1 MLDDSSF
8 TVPMEERNKKLRTS
22 KYTPFVAGNT
32 TKEANKISVTVLL
45 AAAGSQNL
53 SVPSIKIIV

>member
-1 MLDDSSF
+1 
-8 TVPMEERNKKLRTS
+8 MEERNMKLS
-22 KYTPFVAGNT
+22 PNKYTHFVAGNT